1 MHFTGMEDENH
12 DVQPQS
18 TDYSSHEVE
27 FGKFFF
33 LSGCVFKRKK
43 REKVRCQNILL

>member
-1 MHFTGMEDENH
+1 MRFTGMEDENH

-33 LSGCVFKRKK
+33 FTRMC
-43 REKVRCQNILL
+43 N